1 MAETV
6 KEPQERTEAA
16 PPEPVEEPQ
25 KRRWLWPVVGFV
37 LVVAAVAGYIV
48 FEKLSAREAAD
59 DAQIDAHISPISPRV
74 SGTVTAVYVNDNQDV
89 TAGTVLFQIDP
100 TDYKVAVAQA
110 AGELADAESA
120 AQAARSSVPVTSIGA
135 GSNISTAAAGVRE
148 ATAGVSVAQKA
159 VAAAQARVKSA
170 QARLQDAEANST
182 KASKDLERYRQLVA
196 KEEISR
202 QQFDAAVAAA
212 EAAQATVESN
222 RASVAEAEQ
231 GVATAESQV
240 QQARA
245 QVARAEAAVGAAS
258 SAPQQVA
265 VTRAQAGSA
274 QARVQQKQAAL
285 QQAQLNLQYTTV
297 KAPIAGVVGNKNV
310 QVGQM
315 AQAGQQM
322 LAIISLDDVWV
333 TVNFKE
339 SQLKN
344 IRVGQRATISVDAYG
359 GREYRGHVDTIAPA
373 TGSRFSLLPPENA
386 TGNYVKVVQRV
397 PVKIVLDEPNTG
409 HLLRPGMSVIAKV
422 WVK

>member
-1 MAETV
+1 MMAETD
-6 KEPQERTEAA
+6 
-16 PPEPVEEPQ
+16 PQ

-37 LVVAAVAGYIV
+37 LIVAAAASYVIWTR
-48 FEKLSAREAAD
+48 LSARESAD

-74 SGTVTAVYVNDNQDV
+74 AGTVIAVYVHDNQEV
-89 TAGTVLFQIDP
+89 AAGAALFQIDP
-100 TDYKVAVAQA
+100 TDYKVAVDQA
-110 AGELADAESA
+110 AGELADAEAA

-135 GSNISTAAAGVRE
+135 KGNVSTAAAGVSE
-148 ATAGVSVAQKA
+148 TQAGVAVAQKQ
-159 VAAAQARVKSA
+159 VATAQARVKSA
-170 QARLQDAEANST
+170 QARLQEAEANST
-182 KASKDLERYRQLVA
+182 KAAKDLDRYKLLVA

-202 QQFDAAVAAA
+202 QQYDAAVAAA
-212 EAAQATVESN
+212 EAARATVESN

-231 GVATAESQV
+231 GVATAQSQV

-245 QVARAEAAVGAAS
+245 QVARAEAAVSAAS
-258 SAPQQVA
+258 SAPEQVA

-274 QARVQQKQAAL
+274 QGRVQQKRAEL

-297 KAPIAGVVGNKNV
+297 TAPIAGVVGNKTV
-310 QVGQM
+310 QVGEM

-339 SQLKN
+339 SQLKD
-344 IRVGQRATISVDAYG
+344 IRLGQRATIAVDAYG
-359 GREYRGHVDTIAPA
+359 GREYRGHLDTIAPA
-373 TGSRFSLLPPENA
+373 TGARFSLLPPENA
-386 TGNYVKVVQRV
+386 TGNFVKVVQRV

-409 HLLRPGMSVIAKV
+409 HLLRPGMSVQAKV